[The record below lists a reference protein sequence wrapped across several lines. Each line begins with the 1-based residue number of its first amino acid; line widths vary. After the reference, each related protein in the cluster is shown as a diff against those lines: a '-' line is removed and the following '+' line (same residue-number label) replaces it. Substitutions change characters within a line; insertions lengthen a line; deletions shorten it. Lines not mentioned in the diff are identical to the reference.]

1 MTVCFFSMPTAFLTA
16 FILGG
21 VCCCPPVRCDAML
34 LRVGRVMRWLARF
47 GSRSTGSSGAM
58 LPESARL
65 CAFGSNPF

>member
-1 MTVCFFSMPTAFLTA
+1 
-16 FILGG
+16 
-21 VCCCPPVRCDAML
+21 ML

-65 CAFGSNPF
+65 RAWFEPVLK